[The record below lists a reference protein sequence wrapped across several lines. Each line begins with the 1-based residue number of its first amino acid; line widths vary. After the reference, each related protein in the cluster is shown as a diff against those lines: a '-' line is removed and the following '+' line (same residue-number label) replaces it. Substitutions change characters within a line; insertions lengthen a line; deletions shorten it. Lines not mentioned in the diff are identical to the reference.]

1 MSDKS
6 VVLDMNLEHIE
17 HIRIRAAETDLAVAE
32 SRRCA
37 AVAENNVIVATLL
50 PLGYNKAKEAMDMKD
65 ILPEVNSPLF
75 AGVDPEDRKT
85 MLGCIGY
92 HIGTFKKGDIVAFE
106 EENIKHIGIII
117 SGAVDMVK
125 EDLWGNKTM
134 LVRMRKDELF
144 GETFACGSDNLS
156 VVTFLVSED
165 ARILFM
171 PFDRVMHSCTM
182 ACVFHHRLIENMVA
196 IIANKNR
203 DLMRKVEVVSKRSIR
218 EKLLAYLSI
227 QAQTQN
233 SRYFEIPLGRVE
245 LAEYLCVDRSALT
258 RELVKMK
265 EDGLIDYDKNCF
277 RIL

>member
-1 MSDKS
+1 MRDF
-6 VVLDMNLEHIE
+6 MN
-17 HIRIRAAETDLAVAE
+17 
-32 SRRCA
+32 
-37 AVAENNVIVATLL
+37 
-50 PLGYNKAKEAMDMKD
+50 
-65 ILPEVNSPLF
+65 EVKSPLF
-75 AGVDPEDRKT
+75 DGISPEDRKT

-92 HIGTFKKGDIVAFE
+92 HIGTFRKGDIVAFE
-106 EENIKHIGIII
+106 EENIKHIGILL

-144 GETFACGSDNLS
+144 GETFACGEDNMS
-156 VVTFLVSED
+156 VVTFVVSED
-165 ARILFM
+165 AKILFM

-182 ACVFHHRLIENMVA
+182 ACVFHHRLIENMVH

-203 DLMRKVEVVSKRSIR
+203 DLMRKVEVVSKRTIR
-218 EKLLAYLSI
+218 ERLLAYLSI
-227 QAQTQN
+227 QAQIQE

-258 RELVKMK
+258 RELAKMK
-265 EDGLIDYDKNCF
+265 DDGLVDYDKNCF

>member
-1 MSDKS
+1 MVD
-6 VVLDMNLEHIE
+6 LIE
-17 HIRIRAAETDLAVAE
+17 
-32 SRRCA
+32 
-37 AVAENNVIVATLL
+37 
-50 PLGYNKAKEAMDMKD
+50 K
-65 ILPEVNSPLF
+65 VNSPLF
-75 AGVDPEDRKT
+75 AGIKEEDRKA

-92 HIGTFKKGDIVAFE
+92 HIGVYQKGEIIAFE
-106 EENIKHIGIII
+106 NENIKHIGIIL
-117 SGAVDMVK
+117 SGSVDMIK

-144 GETFACGSDNLS
+144 GETFACGEDNLS
-156 VVTFLVSED
+156 VVTFMVSEN
-165 ARILFM
+165 AKILFM

-182 ACVFHHRLIENMVA
+182 ACVFHHRLIENMVH

-203 DLMRKVEVVSKRSIR
+203 DLMRKVEVISKRTIR

-227 QAQTQN
+227 QAQAQN

-258 RELVKMK
+258 RELAKMK
-265 EDGLIDYDKNCF
+265 DDGLIDYDKNCF

>member
-1 MSDKS
+1 
-6 VVLDMNLEHIE
+6 
-17 HIRIRAAETDLAVAE
+17 
-32 SRRCA
+32 
-37 AVAENNVIVATLL
+37 
-50 PLGYNKAKEAMDMKD
+50 MKNFMG
-65 ILPEVNSPLF
+65 EVHSPLF
-75 AGVDPEDRKT
+75 YGIKPDEMNA

-92 HIGTFKKGDIVAFE
+92 HIGTFKKGEIVVFE
-106 EENIKHIGIII
+106 GDNLKHIGIII

-156 VVTFLVSED
+156 VVTFMVSED
-165 ARILFM
+165 AKILFM

-182 ACVFHHRLIENMVA
+182 ACQFHHRLIENMVK
-196 IIANKNR
+196 IIADKNR
-203 DLMRKVEVVSKRSIR
+203 DLMRKVDVVSKRTIR

-227 QAQTQN
+227 QAQVQN

-258 RELVKMK
+258 RELAKMK